1 VIKSTHV
8 RTGKGLDIVDEFA
21 RTFPAIVSETLADAA
36 NAVEPFALDELSTY
50 PGPAV
55 HPFQFSEDAAAN
67 RRAQMWFFA
76 NYPDGYTRTGRFGK
90 SWRLVID
97 LRPGGGSVRL
107 GSNHPEASRI
117 VGPLNPKQSRKRQV
131 PGHRRTGWRAK
142 ETVEFWLT
150 AVQEEHRERLFKIM
164 SGR

>member
-1 VIKSTHV
+1 MIKSTRV
-8 RTGKGLDIVDEFA
+8 RTGNGLDIIDEYA
-21 RTFPAIVSETLADAA
+21 RAFPQIVSETLADAA

-55 HPFQFSEDAAAN
+55 HPFEFSTLASQ
-67 RRAQMWFFA
+67 RWFFA

-107 GSNHPEASRI
+107 GSNHKEASRI
-117 VGPLNPKQSRKRQV
+117 VGPLNPKQSKKRQV
-131 PGHRRTGWRAK
+131 PGHRRTGWQAK
-142 ETVEFWLT
+142 ETVEFWLA
-150 AVQEEHRERLFKIM
+150 AVQDEHRERLFKIM